1 MGLFSGLRGE
11 TPATTP
17 PDPSFQPTNEEVPY
31 ALRIGAAWSWRL
43 AIIVVAAWGL
53 SWVVS
58 FFSVLIIPLMIAGLL
73 AGLLSPLVR
82 YLHRH
87 RVPKGLAVA
96 IVEVGFLVVVVGA
109 LTLVGRQIA
118 TGITALWGQARA
130 GYDQLMGWLQT
141 GPLQLSTSDLDRYI
155 QQGVQSLQDNS
166 GTLLSGAASLGSTA
180 GHVAAGLLLTI
191 FSLIFFLLDGD
202 RIWRFVVGMLP
213 RRARPGADGA
223 GRRGWQSMVS
233 WVRVQIVVAAI
244 DAIGIGLG
252 ALIIQVPLAIPLAV
266 LVFIGSFIPI
276 VGALVTGSIAVLL
289 ALVALGPVPAVI
301 MLGVVLLVQ
310 QIEGHILQPL
320 IMGRAVS
327 LHPLAVVLAV
337 TGGSMVAGIAGALF
351 SVPLLAVAN
360 TVVRYLAGRQW
371 ETDPLLAGSNA
382 DGYGRHADD
391 TAHQR
396 DINARSGADAETAA
410 VNATGSD
417 TADAETGAV
426 AEPRHDEDAA
436 GSTAHAGRDDR

>member
-17 PDPSFQPTNEEVPY
+17 PDPSFQPANDEVPY

-43 AIIVVAAWGL
+43 GMIVLVAWGL
-53 SWVVS
+53 SWVVA
-58 FFSVLIIPLMIAGLL
+58 FFSVLIIPLMIAALL

-82 YLHRH
+82 LLHRNK
-87 RVPKGLAVA
+87 VPKGLAVA
-96 IVEVGFLVVVVGA
+96 IVEIGFIAIVAGA
-109 LTLVGRQIA
+109 LTLVGRQIVS
-118 TGITALWGQARA
+118 GISDLWGQARA
-130 GYDQLMGWLQT
+130 GYEQLMAWVQN
-141 GPLQLSTSDLDRYI
+141 GPLQLSTAEIDRYV
-155 QQGVQSLQDNS
+155 QQGVDSLQNNS
-166 GTLLSGAASLGSTA
+166 GTILSGAASVGSTA

-233 WVRVQIVVAAI
+233 WVRVQILVAAI
-244 DAIGIGLG
+244 DAIGIGAG
-252 ALIIQVPLAIPLAV
+252 ALIIGVPLAVPLAV
-266 LVFIGSFIPI
+266 LVFLGSFIPI
-276 VGALVTGSIAVLL
+276 IGALVTGSVAVLL
-289 ALVALGPVPAVI
+289 ALVALGPVQAVI
-301 MLGVVLLVQ
+301 MLAVVLLVQ

-351 SVPLLAVAN
+351 SVPLLAVVN
-360 TVVRYLAGRQW
+360 TVIRYLAGRQW
-371 ETDPLLAGSNA
+371 ETDPLLLGSGA

-391 TAHQR
+391 TARQR
-396 DINARSGADAETAA
+396 DTHTRSGADETTAA

-417 TADAETGAV
+417 AADPDPERAARRG
-426 AEPRHDEDAA
+426 DEDVA
-436 GSTAHAGRDDR
+436 GATASGARDDR